1 MEEIY
6 FIGVDVGS
14 GSVRAALVD
23 EKGHVRST
31 SVKESLLWK
40 PKVDFYE
47 QSSNDIWN
55 SCEYVIKV
63 RKYLFFNKSFLKLV
77 LTLHFFFKTPTLQL
91 FLFVFSLYDFRMS
104 FKELIL
110 RVLRALDLMPLAR

>member
-63 RKYLFFNKSFLKLV
+63 SPICFSINRFLN
-77 LTLHFFFKTPTLQL
+77 
-91 FLFVFSLYDFRMS
+91 
-104 FKELIL
+104 
-110 RVLRALDLMPLAR
+110 

>member
-77 LTLHFFFKTPTLQL
+77 LTLLFFLRLQL
-91 FLFVFSLYDFRMS
+91 FSFSYLFSHSMISECHSRS
-104 FKELIL
+104 
-110 RVLRALDLMPLAR
+110 